1 MLEWT
6 MSDAPDL
13 TTWQQIGALLG
24 TAIAG
29 LGIGRVS
36 KRDAKLIEAIGKM
49 ERTLADSLSELR
61 ADIRLLLDR
70 GEHPR

>member
-1 MLEWT
+1 

-13 TTWQQIGALLG
+13 TTWQQLGALLG

-36 KRDAKLIEAIGKM
+36 KRDAKLIEAIQQM
-49 ERTLADSLSELR
+49 EHTLDKRLEQLR
-61 ADIRLLLDR
+61 GDIRLLLDR
-70 GEHPR
+70 GER